1 MADAAARGAAAL
13 ADLAAR
19 ATALGGGLGG
29 DENDVIPAARS
40 PGSASDDEEEHGSQ
54 GADAGSEHGSV
65 RPASSAGRRTPALAE
80 LPLVTDELAAIAAS
94 ADSVLG
100 PKLVTAIAKA
110 RGQRPL
116 QRAYVKNLEVQDPDA
131 GKWRRLRAYLGED
144 NAAVDVFRHL
154 GGLLVHELV
163 AEDPELDWQSGPHD
177 PRSLL
182 AALRELQAMA
192 SAIGASI
199 GSALGSAH
207 LPAPPKDDKVKKM
220 TTKKVVELLA
230 EFNRRPNKESVLLGH
245 EIGNRTI
252 LTHLRECVL
261 VDGVWPLDRQLSTDM
276 MAPFADPA
284 GLMNITDVPAL
295 EFNPAMGML
304 TDASRDPP
312 AAPATSADDYLAK
325 LRILIMS
332 IAVLLHGVKC
342 DRDPHLIP
350 GEAGEDFCALSACNE
365 FLGFAAT
372 LGKLDLSLLRSVVE
386 VTLQDIAKA
395 ANARVGGRRISF
407 TTALQVGLEKLR
419 WRCEPYQLAHTAW
432 AGRAAGSGSG
442 APAPAE
448 AGKAD
453 SPQGSMADLKSV
465 IAEAIASGLAG
476 VGASDS
482 RKRRRTERTDERRGR
497 EATYDVNGAPV
508 TRKSR
513 RGGWDDAPKCTSKA
527 CQKESWC
534 PYSHTHMK

>member
-1 MADAAARGAAAL
+1 MPPAGHAGIRAP
-13 ADLAAR
+13 AR
-19 ATALGGGLGG
+19 AA
-29 DENDVIPAARS
+29 P
-40 PGSASDDEEEHGSQ
+40 
-54 GADAGSEHGSV
+54 
-65 RPASSAGRRTPALAE
+65 
-80 LPLVTDELAAIAAS
+80 PLVTDELAAIAAS

-100 PKLVTAIAKA
+100 PKLVTAIAKS
-110 RGQRPL
+110 RSQMPL
-116 QRAYVKNLEVQDPDA
+116 QRAYVKNLEVLDPDV
-131 GKWRRLRAYLGED
+131 GKWLRLRAHLGED
-144 NAAVDVFRHL
+144 SAAVENFRRL
-154 GGLLVHELV
+154 GGLLVLELV
-163 AEDPELDWQSGPHD
+163 AEDSELDFQNGLHD

-182 AALRELQAMA
+182 AALRELLELCAFVPSTQVQSRVGPCLSAGGASDASLQAMA
-192 SAIGASI
+192 SVIGASL

-207 LPAPPKDDKVKKM
+207 LPQPPKDDKVKKM
-220 TTKKVVELLA
+220 STKKVVELLA
-230 EFNRRPNKESVLLGH
+230 DFNQRPNKESVLLGH

-295 EFNPAMGML
+295 EFNPASGTL

-312 AAPATSADDYLAK
+312 AAPTTSADEYLAK

-342 DRDPHLIP
+342 DRDPHLVP

-476 VGASDS
+476 AGASDS
-482 RKRRRTERTDERRGR
+482 RKRRRNERTERTDERRGR